1 MLPTR
6 MHTRPQIPDD
16 PVYGTE
22 TRSPAEICIAVFYA
36 NYSQARKAVVHDQF
50 TQGETR
56 ILVATDAYG
65 VGINIPKVRRAI
77 QWGLP
82 DYWCRVPWAAI
93 YRDPVIF
100 PLRVL

>member
-1 MLPTR
+1 

-50 TQGETR
+50 IQGETH

-65 VGINIPKVRRAI
+65 VGINIPRLGGRFSGGFQTIGAEFPGLLFIEI
-77 QWGLP
+77 Q
-82 DYWCRVPWAAI
+82 
-93 YRDPVIF
+93 
-100 PLRVL
+100 